1 MERADPLDHVL
12 RHNTWASLT
21 LLEFCRALDP
31 GALGSRSTGTYGT
44 LYGTLQHL
52 VGAEQWYV
60 QLLTGELLGPARIR
74 RDEPRSLDDLTAT
87 ATATGERVLSIRAT
101 DDVARRIDMREGRS
115 STVGVILA
123 QLIHHGNE
131 HRTQA
136 TTILGANGIEP
147 PPLSGW
153 GYGRAARISEAEE

>member
-1 MERADPLDHVL
+1 MPAPLDHVL
-12 RHNTWASLT
+12 RHNTWANVT
-21 LLEFCRALDP
+21 ILEFCGGLDP
-31 GALGSRSTGTYGT
+31 ALLDANAIGTYGT
-44 LYGTLQHL
+44 LYGTLQHV

-60 QLLTGELLGPARIR
+60 QLLTGELLGGARIR
-74 RDEPRSLDDLTAT
+74 RGERHSLDDLVA
-87 ATATGERVLSIRAT
+87 AARAIGSRALT
-101 DDVARRIDMREGRS
+101 VAEIDDVTRRIEMNEGRM

-123 QLIHHGNE
+123 QLVHHGNE

-153 GYGRAARISEAEE
+153 GYGRAAGISEAEE